1 MLNPGNNNV
10 DYSVFAAARLLAP
23 CNSGYRMR
31 SCYKLLPDDIRTVE
45 GLKQSMSQRLNDH
58 LPRMFVDAADSLSRL
73 LHGRCGV
80 VLQASALAYAVLD
93 EGLVH
98 RVEFQLSPGL
108 PGNHH
113 FSYLGDAQL
122 STATATLA
130 LLTFSSPREYNELRK
145 RFTSRE
151 SLADFYDSF
160 FGRVHAGSTAECFG
174 YPGPVTWESFI
185 HPSSTPT
192 RSQKGEFVEAVAGV
206 LFTFGDAEGLR
217 RYVHHIFD
225 FCIRSR
231 GFPLGLT
238 VSLPL
243 ISPTQSIFKI
253 ENDSDLVPIARGESA
268 PTVSVLKFES
278 FGEAEDC

>member
-1 MLNPGNNNV
+1 MLNPGTPLP

-45 GLKQSMSQRLNDH
+45 GLKQSMSQRLRDN
-58 LPRMFVDAADSLSRL
+58 LPRMFGDAADSLRAL
-73 LHGRCGV
+73 LNRRCGV
-80 VLQASALAYAVLD
+80 VLPASALAYAVLD

-98 RVEFQLSPGL
+98 RVEFQLPPGL

-130 LLTFSSPREYNELRK
+130 LLTFSSPREYNDLRK

-160 FGRVHAGSTAECFG
+160 FSCTNAGPSAERIG
-174 YPGPVTWESFI
+174 HPGPVTWESFI
-185 HPSSTPT
+185 HPGSTPT
-192 RSQKGEFVEAVAGV
+192 RSQKGEFVEAVAGILFV
-206 LFTFGDAEGLR
+206 LGDAEGLR
-217 RYVHHIFD
+217 RFAHCIFD

-243 ISPTQSIFKI
+243 ISPAEPIFRI
-253 ENDSDLVPIARGESA
+253 DNDSDLVPIARGESA
-268 PTVSVLKFES
+268 PTVSVLSIDK
-278 FGEAEDC
+278 FGEA